1 MSSTAAEEVPGEQS
15 ADDEQQQQY
24 EPEPPV
30 ALGRRPCR
38 LGDLL
43 LRDGGGGGEESPDQL
58 VDAARTCAA
67 SARTVDP
74 VEPRRLLVRGEGRE
88 PVARLWGTIERRCD
102 VGRKL
107 SASCHR
113 PLLPVRGRTNRQ
125 SQADFLP
132 MLAAPPTPLICID
145 PGHGTIPAIGRQTEP
160 IGPGSSQLKIKDGGG
175 TAGEA
180 PVALA
185 IALKTRALLKGDGYR
200 VAMTRTGRTYAGGNI
215 ERARFCNVRHA
226 ALMIRIHADGS
237 TDRSLHGVKTLVPA
251 LHRGWTDDIYASSI
265 RAARKVQSAVVRQ
278 TRALDL
284 GLVQRSDLTGFN
296 WANVPAVLVE
306 CGFMTNPAEA
316 RLLRSNAYQLKIAR
330 GLTAGAEAFAP
341 L

>member
-1 MSSTAAEEVPGEQS
+1 
-15 ADDEQQQQY
+15 
-24 EPEPPV
+24 
-30 ALGRRPCR
+30 
-38 LGDLL
+38 
-43 LRDGGGGGEESPDQL
+43 
-58 VDAARTCAA
+58 
-67 SARTVDP
+67 
-74 VEPRRLLVRGEGRE
+74 
-88 PVARLWGTIERRCD
+88 
-102 VGRKL
+102 
-107 SASCHR
+107 
-113 PLLPVRGRTNRQ
+113 
-125 SQADFLP
+125 

-145 PGHGTIPAIGRQTEP
+145 PGHGTIAAIGLQTEP

-251 LHRGWTDDIYASSI
+251 LHRGWTDDIYASSV

-316 RLLRSNAYQLKIAR
+316 RLLRSNAYQLKVAR
-330 GLTAGAEAFAP
+330 GLAAGAEAFAP